1 MDFEK
6 IIKEEKRKKEAND
19 NLEQLVSKRTEHLNK
34 LEELRT
40 KYISLPHFA
49 EEKSR
54 LMANAKQEFKE
65 FFHDQQTNIEVDTA
79 DEISITLHSFKAN
92 LRLIKDDKLRI
103 SIPSERIHTNVYISE
118 PRDTLNLK
126 YIENELELY
135 TGVESNIEDIQV
147 ATAEE
152 DINNINN
159 DLVCYNNALNNFD
172 DIKFVYS
179 LYDGP
184 RVSGQYKTLTELLQ
198 SL

>member
-6 IIKEEKRKKEAND
+6 IIKEEKRKKEVTD
-19 NLEQLVSKRTEHLNK
+19 NLEQLVSKRTKYLNK
-34 LEELRT
+34 LEELRAN
-40 KYISLPHFA
+40 YIALPHFT

-54 LMANAKQEFKE
+54 LLANAKQEFKE
-65 FFHDQQTNIEVDTA
+65 FFYDQETNIEVDTA

-103 SIPSERIHTNVYISE
+103 SIPSERIHANVYISE

-126 YIENELELY
+126 YIENEIELY
-135 TGVESNIEDIQV
+135 MGVEGSIEDNQI

-152 DINNINN
+152 DINNITN
-159 DLVCYNNALNNFD
+159 DLQCYNNALNNINE
-172 DIKFVYS
+172 IKFVYS